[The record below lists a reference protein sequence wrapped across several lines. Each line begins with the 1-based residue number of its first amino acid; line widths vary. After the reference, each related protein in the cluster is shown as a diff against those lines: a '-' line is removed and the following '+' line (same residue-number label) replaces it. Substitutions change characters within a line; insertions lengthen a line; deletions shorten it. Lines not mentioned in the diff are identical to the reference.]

1 MSDGRTYHD
10 RLSCHD
16 RHKTGPLTFQILSVK
31 ALDQRPYRKKGL
43 WSEREQ
49 KFSLDFQNGNLKSW
63 VVSVDPRNR
72 LSILSSKV
80 NNTKPS
86 LSRPPAWSLSPTNTW
101 GAAPRIRE
109 HSGTQAIQLL
119 CEKGAPGHIT
129 PRVFNRRRGTTC
141 RHFLPWPQRVF
152 FAKQHVIPWLFNTQV
167 QHQEC

>member
-49 KFSLDFQNGNLKSW
+49 KFSLNFQNGNLKSW

-86 LSRPPAWSLSPTNTW
+86 LSRPLHDHCP
-101 GAAPRIRE
+101 PRTPE
-109 HSGTQAIQLL
+109 ALPQGSG
-119 CEKGAPGHIT
+119 
-129 PRVFNRRRGTTC
+129 
-141 RHFLPWPQRVF
+141 
-152 FAKQHVIPWLFNTQV
+152 NTQEHRPFSSCV
-167 QHQEC
+167 RREPLGTSLQESSTDGEGRPAGISFPDHRGFSLLNSM